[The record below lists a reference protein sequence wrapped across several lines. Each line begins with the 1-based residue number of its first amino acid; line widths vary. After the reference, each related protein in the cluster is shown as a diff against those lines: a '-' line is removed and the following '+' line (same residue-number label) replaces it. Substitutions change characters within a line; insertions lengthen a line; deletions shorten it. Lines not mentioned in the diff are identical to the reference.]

1 MGSRS
6 EQKWRRSRQ
15 FLRVNR
21 KRWAM
26 PQSQCFMVRS
36 MKFYGKK
43 KMVVYLI
50 FLISTFQ
57 FCLSNFIKSHCSL
70 GKKPRHQTQ
79 SRPLN
84 IRQYN
89 GGAFSE
95 KANFGFFE
103 RVLWKGKFWPKFSQ
117 NLPLQ
122 PKFAFSQN
130 HWNMPKNWN
139 LCPFRH
145 SINFLDESHCKG
157 TEELIQKNNWSH
169 KKFSYFI
176 TERVKDS
183 SF

>member
-1 MGSRS
+1 MCRELLDMRVRVLNKKYPGHQGIIKATWW
-6 EQKWRRSRQ
+6 QKHIDKKKNNIFHLLWGYQVCSSRQ
-15 FLRVNR
+15 CLYLFWIR
-21 KRWAM
+21 KVSITCIW
-26 PQSQCFMVRS
+26 
-36 MKFYGKK
+36 
-43 KMVVYLI
+43 
-50 FLISTFQ
+50 
-57 FCLSNFIKSHCSL
+57 
-70 GKKPRHQTQ
+70 
-79 SRPLN
+79 
-84 IRQYN
+84 
-89 GGAFSE
+89 GAFSE

-139 LCPFRH
+139 LCPFLH
-145 SINFLDESHCKG
+145 SINLLDESHCKG

>member
-1 MGSRS
+1 MGL
-6 EQKWRRSRQ
+6 ED
-15 FLRVNR
+15 LR
-21 KRWAM
+21 
-26 PQSQCFMVRS
+26 
-36 MKFYGKK
+36 
-43 KMVVYLI
+43 
-50 FLISTFQ
+50 
-57 FCLSNFIKSHCSL
+57 CSSF
-70 GKKPRHQTQ
+70 TYC
-79 SRPLN
+79 SRPELWN
-84 IRQYN
+84 DRPNFEMPSKFNFLHYSEHSN
-89 GGAFSE
+89 PFVVSFLLDRWGAFSE

-122 PKFAFSQN
+122 PQFAFSQN

>member
-1 MGSRS
+1 MYSKGVLSIDGMRIKNCDEMFCFYLMHTQCYLLWPS
-6 EQKWRRSRQ
+6 WVALSQK
-15 FLRVNR
+15 
-21 KRWAM
+21 
-26 PQSQCFMVRS
+26 
-36 MKFYGKK
+36 GKVK
-43 KMVVYLI
+43 QM
-50 FLISTFQ
+50 
-57 FCLSNFIKSHCSL
+57 CW
-70 GKKPRHQTQ
+70 
-79 SRPLN
+79 
-84 IRQYN
+84 
-89 GGAFSE
+89 GAFSE

>member
-1 MGSRS
+1 MVTTTGLLLLWLHIWSLILLHYLRMWGS
-6 EQKWRRSRQ
+6 
-15 FLRVNR
+15 FILV
-21 KRWAM
+21 
-26 PQSQCFMVRS
+26 
-36 MKFYGKK
+36 
-43 KMVVYLI
+43 KMTIVVVP
-50 FLISTFQ
+50 FTW
-57 FCLSNFIKSHCSL
+57 
-70 GKKPRHQTQ
+70 
-79 SRPLN
+79 
-84 IRQYN
+84 
-89 GGAFSE
+89 GAFSE

-103 RVLWKGKFWPKFSQ
+103 RALWKGKFWPKFSQ

>member
-1 MGSRS
+1 MRTLSR
-6 EQKWRRSRQ
+6 
-15 FLRVNR
+15 LN
-21 KRWAM
+21 
-26 PQSQCFMVRS
+26 
-36 MKFYGKK
+36 FYGTHFFSVELIEGKFWILLSLKK
-43 KMVVYLI
+43 SSSCRWIWWWPTRSLPRGRHPQKR
-50 FLISTFQ
+50 SP
-57 FCLSNFIKSHCSL
+57 SHELL
-70 GKKPRHQTQ
+70 GQPWVQNV
-79 SRPLN
+79 SRW
-84 IRQYN
+84 
-89 GGAFSE
+89 GAFSE

-103 RVLWKGKFWPKFSQ
+103 RVRWKGKFWPKFSQ

-169 KKFSYFI
+169 KKFSYYI

>member
-1 MGSRS
+1 MCY
-6 EQKWRRSRQ
+6 
-15 FLRVNR
+15 
-21 KRWAM
+21 
-26 PQSQCFMVRS
+26 CF
-36 MKFYGKK
+36 
-43 KMVVYLI
+43 
-50 FLISTFQ
+50 
-57 FCLSNFIKSHCSL
+57 NACSL
-70 GKKPRHQTQ
+70 QKHASTPLSCSQQSTLLPIFIMSILICLNRSLQYTQ
-79 SRPLN
+79 RWDTKRDGYIFKFSLT
-84 IRQYN
+84 YDW
-89 GGAFSE
+89 GAFSE
-95 KANFGFFE
+95 KTNFGFFE

>member
-1 MGSRS
+1 MD
-6 EQKWRRSRQ
+6 QV
-15 FLRVNR
+15 L
-21 KRWAM
+21 A
-26 PQSQCFMVRS
+26 
-36 MKFYGKK
+36 
-43 KMVVYLI
+43 
-50 FLISTFQ
+50 
-57 FCLSNFIKSHCSL
+57 
-70 GKKPRHQTQ
+70 KKPPKNRGQ
-79 SRPLN
+79 
-84 IRQYN
+84 IN
-89 GGAFSE
+89 GGVFCQ

-103 RVLWKGKFWPKFSQ
+103 KEKSVQWKGKFWPKFSQ

-176 TERVKDS
+176 TEVPGS
-183 SF
+183 SFFDSDSGSETVQSRNSVPIPIPRLSMARRRFRVRFRDCTGFELDSDSGSETAQA